1 MERDYLEEKLRYD
14 ENLWEMEKMQSNKKR
29 FESVLK
35 LYSLFGLMAAFFS
48 IVYFILVSLDI
59 QLSQKQI
66 MALTIA
72 GVGLTLSV
80 TSWALLVV
88 RREKMS
94 ASIEKLKSMQELS
107 EFLVK
112 WSKIEMM
119 SKNTLMQFKKDFN
132 KYSIREIIEQLL
144 IVGVI
149 DKADLLILEEAIQV
163 RNLAVHK
170 GEIIPKE
177 ILSRYS
183 NKLDD
188 IIAKLL
194 KHVS

>member
-35 LYSLFGLMAAFFS
+35 LYSLLGLMAAFFS

-66 MALTIA
+66 MALTVA

-94 ASIEKLKSMQELS
+94 ANIEKLKSMQELS

-119 SKNTLMQFKKDFN
+119 SKNTLIQFKRDFN

-144 IVGVI
+144 IVGLI
-149 DKADLLILEEAIQV
+149 NKADLLILEEAIQV

-177 ILSRYS
+177 IL
-183 NKLDD
+183 
-188 IIAKLL
+188 
-194 KHVS
+194 